1 MGRFA
6 RSSPFFNVNKFIS
19 MVQNYAMPGI
29 PIGKIEIDSL
39 KVRIPL
45 SKVHILNEELGAT
58 LVPVNQQT
66 GDVYNDQTYKKNSYK
81 ISYKGISIYFGLE
94 NQIDGK
100 RDVVEYLVILFSS
113 KLLSERYFEGI
124 TETNIGL
131 LYDRLI
137 SFGVVSF
144 DYDIFISSE
153 CTDVDFKRD
162 DIQNEFRDAVT
173 FLETSAKSYKQ
184 KDKGC
189 NPFKSKDKLG
199 IEFGSRNKANE
210 RYPFLK
216 MYAKAVE
223 LINNSLDF
231 WSEFLSDQGLDI
243 ADLVR
248 TEITIKNKK
257 HFMRLGIRDTRLETL
272 LKLSQEQKKEFFVDA
287 FKIHLEPRTTL
298 GRVLSDDLTP
308 KDKIIIS
315 LLSQTMA
322 FGRSFDDAKEIILSC
337 MSSPVQR
344 SRSKKELEQLYEENL
359 KGSKEDTKTKRMSKW
374 FSDLGWS

>member
-257 HFMRLGIRDTRLETL
+257 MKKSIKGIVSLFVITMLIASSNNIFAQVATTGKNVVDIKTSAQCGSCKSAIEKAVNNVDGVKSSNLDLETKIVTVKYDVEKTNVDA
-272 LKLSQEQKKEFFVDA
+272 LKSAIVNIGYDADDVAADAKAYENLHSSCKKE
-287 FKIHLEPRTTL
+287 
-298 GRVLSDDLTP
+298 
-308 KDKIIIS
+308 
-315 LLSQTMA
+315 
-322 FGRSFDDAKEIILSC
+322 
-337 MSSPVQR
+337 
-344 SRSKKELEQLYEENL
+344 
-359 KGSKEDTKTKRMSKW
+359 
-374 FSDLGWS
+374 

>member
-1 MGRFA
+1 
-6 RSSPFFNVNKFIS
+6 

>member
-1 MGRFA
+1 
-6 RSSPFFNVNKFIS
+6 
-19 MVQNYAMPGI
+19 MPSI
-29 PIGKIEIDSL
+29 PIGEIEIDSL

-45 SKVHILNEELGAT
+45 SKVHILDEELGAT
-58 LVPVNQQT
+58 IVPVNQRT
-66 GDVYNDQTYKKNSYK
+66 GDVYDDQMYKKNSYK
-81 ISYKGISIYFGLE
+81 IHYKGISVYFGLE
-94 NQIDGK
+94 NQIDYKGE
-100 RDVVEYLVILFSS
+100 VIEYLVIMFNS
-113 KLLSERYFEGI
+113 KLLHDRYFEGI
-124 TETNIGL
+124 TETNIGF

-137 SFGVVSF
+137 SFGIVSF
-144 DYDIFISSE
+144 DYDTFLSSE

-162 DIQNEFRDAVT
+162 DVQNEFRDAVT
-173 FLETSAKSYKQ
+173 FMETNAKSYKQ

-199 IEFGSRNKANE
+199 IEFGSRKTASHI
-210 RYPFLK
+210 YPFLK
-216 MYAKAVE
+216 MYAKGVE

-272 LKLSQEQKKEFFVDA
+272 LRLKQEQKKEFFVDA

-298 GRVLSDDLTP
+298 GRILSDELTP
-308 KDKIIIS
+308 KDKIIVS

-322 FGRSFDDAKEIILSC
+322 FGRSFDDTKEIILSC
-337 MSSPVQR
+337 MSSPVQK

-359 KGSKEDTKTKRMSKW
+359 RGSKEDTKTRRMSKW

>member
-1 MGRFA
+1 
-6 RSSPFFNVNKFIS
+6 
-19 MVQNYAMPGI
+19 MPSI
-29 PIGKIEIDSL
+29 PIGEIEIDSL
-39 KVRIPL
+39 KIRIPL
-45 SKVHILNEELGAT
+45 KKVHLINSELGST
-58 LVPVNQQT
+58 LTPLNVQT
-66 GDVYNDQTYKKNSYK
+66 GEVYDDESYKKNSYK
-81 ISYKGISIYFGLE
+81 VYYKGISVYFKLE
-94 NQIDGK
+94 NQVDFK
-100 RDVVEYLVILFSS
+100 SDVIEYLVILFSS
-113 KLLSERYFEGI
+113 KLLQERYFEGI
-124 TETNIGL
+124 TETNIGI
-131 LYDRLI
+131 LYDRII

-144 DYDIFISSE
+144 EYDTFLSSE

-162 DIQNEFRDAVT
+162 DIQNEFRSAIT
-173 FLETSAKSYKQ
+173 FMETNAKSYKQ

-216 MYAKAVE
+216 MYSKGVE

-243 ADLVR
+243 SDLVR

-287 FKIHLEPRTTL
+287 FKTHLEPRTTL
-298 GRVLSDDLTP
+298 GRALTDELSP
-308 KDKIIIS
+308 KDKIIVS
-315 LLSQTMA
+315 LLSQTMT
-322 FGRSFDDAKEIILSC
+322 FGRSFDDAKEIVLSC
-337 MSSPVQR
+337 MSSPVQK
-344 SRSKKELEQLYEENL
+344 SRSKKELERLYEDNL

>member
-6 RSSPFFNVNKFIS
+6 RSSPFYNVNKFIS
-19 MVQNYAMPGI
+19 VVQNYTMPGI
-29 PIGKIEIDSL
+29 PIGEIEIDSL

-45 SKVHILNEELGAT
+45 SKVHILNDELGAT

-66 GDVYNDQTYKKNSYK
+66 GDVYDDQTYKKNSYK
-81 ISYKGISIYFGLE
+81 VYYKGVSIYFGLE
-94 NQIDGK
+94 KQIDFKG
-100 RDVVEYLVILFSS
+100 DVIEYLVILFSS
-113 KLLSERYFEGI
+113 KLLNERYFEGI
-124 TETNIGL
+124 TQTNIGL

-144 DYDIFISSE
+144 DYDIFLSSE

-162 DIQNEFRDAVT
+162 DIQNEFRDAVRYM
-173 FLETSAKSYKQ
+173 ETNARSYKQ

-199 IEFGSRNKANE
+199 IEFGSRSKANE

-216 MYAKAVE
+216 MYAKSVE

-257 HFMRLGIRDTRLETL
+257 HFMRLGIRDTRLEAL
-272 LKLSQEQKKEFFVDA
+272 LKLNQEQKKEFFVDA

-298 GRVLSDDLTP
+298 GRVLSDELTP
-308 KDKIIIS
+308 TNKIIVS

-322 FGRSFDDAKEIILSC
+322 FGRSFGDAKEVILSC
-337 MSSPVQR
+337 MSDPVQN
-344 SRSKKELEQLYEENL
+344 SRSKKLLNKLYEENL
-359 KGSKEDTKTKRMSKW
+359 KGSKEDTKTRRMSKW